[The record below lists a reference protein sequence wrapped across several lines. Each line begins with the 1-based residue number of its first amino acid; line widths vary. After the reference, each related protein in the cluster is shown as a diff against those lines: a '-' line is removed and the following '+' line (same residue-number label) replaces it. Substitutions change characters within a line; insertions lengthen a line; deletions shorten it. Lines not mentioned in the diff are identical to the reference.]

1 MKVFYWSP
9 FFSKIATINSVIRS
23 AECLIKYSTKYSV
36 KLINAIG
43 EWDEYNDKIHKKI
56 DIINLNQK
64 NYQSF
69 LPKGGYIKSRF
80 SYLLIF
86 IINFFKLKK
95 LINYERPDYLIIH
108 LMTSLP
114 IFLSIFFTK
123 DTKIILRISGLPK
136 LNIFRFLFWRIFS
149 NRIFKITCPTKA
161 TYDNLIK
168 IKLFDYN
175 KVVLLKDPVISLN
188 EFRTKKYKKL
198 NSEFES
204 KKFILSIGRLTKQKN
219 FELLIN
225 SFSIIIK
232 KFPYYNLLIIG
243 EGEYR
248 NRLNKLIVNKNL
260 SEKVFLLGYKKNVYK
275 YLKKAD
281 FYILTSLW
289 EDPGFVILEAALSN
303 TNIIS
308 SDCPNGP
315 REIIKNQDFLFKN
328 NSVEDL
334 VNNFEK
340 IKKKP
345 PNDLLMQKILVKKEI
360 KSFSI
365 YQHFK
370 NLKLILT

>member
-1 MKVFYWSP
+1 MKVFYWSH
-9 FFSKIATINSVIRS
+9 FFSKFANINSVIRS
-23 AECLIKYSTKYSV
+23 ADYLIKYSSKYSV

-136 LNIFRFLFWRIFS
+136 LNIFRFLFWKIFS
-149 NRIFKITCPTKA
+149 NRIFKITCPTKT

-198 NSEFES
+198 NSEFEG

-248 NRLNKLIVNKNL
+248 NRLNKLIINKNL

-281 FYILTSLW
+281 FFILTSLW

>member
-161 TYDNLIK
+161 TYDNLIR
-168 IKLFDYN
+168 IKLFDCN

-188 EFRTKKYKKL
+188 EFRTKKY
-198 NSEFES
+198 N
-204 KKFILSIGRLTKQKN
+204 I
-219 FELLIN
+219 
-225 SFSIIIK
+225 FS
-232 KFPYYNLLIIG
+232 
-243 EGEYR
+243 
-248 NRLNKLIVNKNL
+248 
-260 SEKVFLLGYKKNVYK
+260 
-275 YLKKAD
+275 
-281 FYILTSLW
+281 
-289 EDPGFVILEAALSN
+289 
-303 TNIIS
+303 
-308 SDCPNGP
+308 
-315 REIIKNQDFLFKN
+315 
-328 NSVEDL
+328 
-334 VNNFEK
+334 
-340 IKKKP
+340 
-345 PNDLLMQKILVKKEI
+345 
-360 KSFSI
+360 
-365 YQHFK
+365 
-370 NLKLILT
+370 